1 MISDKPD
8 LEASFMYGKL
18 RIVLATVAF
27 GMGIDKRDIQ
37 EIGRAGRDGLADRA
51 HLFLDNR

>member
-18 RIVLATVAF
+18 R
-27 GMGIDKRDIQ
+27 MGIDKRDIQ